1 MKKTMIVLAAAI
13 TFTACNNTSETKV
26 TTNSTTI
33 SADSTTISADSVKAD
48 VKLLKVI

>member
-26 TTNSTTI
+26 TTNSTTV

-48 VKLLKVI
+48 VKLLKVK

>member
-1 MKKTMIVLAAAI
+1 MKKTMIVLVAAI

-26 TTNSTTI
+26 TTNSTTV

-48 VKLLKVI
+48 VKLLKVK

>member
-26 TTNSTTI
+26 TTNSTTV
-33 SADSTTISADSVKAD
+33 SADSITISVDSVKAD
-48 VKLLKVI
+48 VKLLKVK

>member
-26 TTNSTTI
+26 TTNSTTV
-33 SADSTTISADSVKAD
+33 STDSTTISVDSVKAD
-48 VKLLKVI
+48 VKLLKVK

>member
-26 TTNSTTI
+26 TTV
-33 SADSTTISADSVKAD
+33 SADSITVSIDSLKSD
-48 VKLLKVI
+48 VKLLKVK

>member
-26 TTNSTTI
+26 TTVSI
-33 SADSTTISADSVKAD
+33 DSLKSD
-48 VKLLKVI
+48 VKLLKVK

>member
-48 VKLLKVI
+48 VKLLKVK

>member
-26 TTNSTTI
+26 TTNSTTV
-33 SADSTTISADSVKAD
+33 STDSTTISADSVKAD
-48 VKLLKVI
+48 VKLLKVK

>member
-26 TTNSTTI
+26 TTNSTTV
-33 SADSTTISADSVKAD
+33 SADSTTISIDSVKAD
-48 VKLLKVI
+48 VKLLKVK

>member
-26 TTNSTTI
+26 TTNSTTV
-33 SADSTTISADSVKAD
+33 SADSTTIRADSVKAD
-48 VKLLKVI
+48 VKLLKVK